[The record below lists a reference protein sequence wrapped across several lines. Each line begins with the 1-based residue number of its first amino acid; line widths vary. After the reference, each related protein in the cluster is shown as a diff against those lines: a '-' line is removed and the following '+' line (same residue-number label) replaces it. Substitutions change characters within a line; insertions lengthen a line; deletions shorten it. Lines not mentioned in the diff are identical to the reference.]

1 MKSFFIR
8 NHPMIRLSGRFDPAQ
23 EGFPMLWSASSA
35 EMNVRGSSL
44 EVQIDC
50 AYRTHKPY
58 LSFEVDGLRAQTF
71 APLPGKHWYSVFLH
85 MKPDAVHTVRILKE
99 SQAFEND
106 PSAGCVL
113 LKGRTDGG
121 LELLPPRRRK
131 IEFIGDSLTSGE
143 GGRGPQSFMEWVPM
157 CFSAS
162 DNYTR
167 FVADRLNAQYQLV
180 SQSGWGVHCGW
191 NNDPNSAIPPIYGQL
206 CGLLSGEKNIALG
219 TKEPYDFTK
228 WQPNYVFINLGTN
241 DCGAFSQPAWTDET
255 TGETFQNRRT
265 EDGKLNPEDEA
276 RFAHGATA
284 FLKQLR
290 GYYPNARLVWI
301 YGMLGLELVP
311 ALQKAI
317 DDYKAETGDA
327 NAEFL
332 SLTDDLK
339 NRGCRDHPGV
349 GAHRT
354 AANELI
360 AYIKK
365 QNA

>member
-1 MKSFFIR
+1 
-8 NHPMIRLSGRFDPAQ
+8 
-23 EGFPMLWSASSA
+23 
-35 EMNVRGSSL
+35 
-44 EVQIDC
+44 
-50 AYRTHKPY
+50 
-58 LSFEVDGLRAQTF
+58 
-71 APLPGKHWYSVFLH
+71 
-85 MKPDAVHTVRILKE
+85 
-99 SQAFEND
+99 
-106 PSAGCVL
+106 
-113 LKGRTDGG
+113 
-121 LELLPPRRRK
+121 
-131 IEFIGDSLTSGE
+131 
-143 GGRGPQSFMEWVPM
+143 M
-157 CFSAS
+157 C
-162 DNYTR
+162 
-167 FVADRLNAQYQLV
+167 
-180 SQSGWGVHCGW
+180 CGW
-191 NNDPNSAIPPIYGQL
+191 NNDPNSAIPPIYRQL

-219 TKEPYDFTK
+219 AKEPYDFTK

-301 YGMLGLELVP
+301 YGMLGLELAP

-365 QNA
+365 RNA